1 MYFKNYD
8 FFANEVRV
16 QAERDNIIN
25 WSSLSWGKGVAFKKF
40 SYKINDINMGEH
52 FQQLAKVLIYREC
65 FPNVHKSLIYLTTI
79 KLMEY
84 SYMEL
89 NVDLHIVN

>member
-25 WSSLSWGKGVAFKKF
+25 WSSLSWGKEWL
-40 SYKINDINMGEH
+40 S
-52 FQQLAKVLIYREC
+52 
-65 FPNVHKSLIYLTTI
+65 KSLVI
-79 KLMEY
+79 K
-84 SYMEL
+84 
-89 NVDLHIVN
+89 

>member
-25 WSSLSWGKGVAFKKF
+25 GVAYHGGKEWL
-40 SYKINDINMGEH
+40 S
-52 FQQLAKVLIYREC
+52 
-65 FPNVHKSLIYLTTI
+65 KSLVI
-79 KLMEY
+79 K
-84 SYMEL
+84 
-89 NVDLHIVN
+89 

>member
-25 WSSLSWGKGVAFKKF
+25 WSSLSVGGKEWLYKKF
-40 SYKINDINMGEH
+40 S
-52 FQQLAKVLIYREC
+52 
-65 FPNVHKSLIYLTTI
+65 
-79 KLMEY
+79 
-84 SYMEL
+84 
-89 NVDLHIVN
+89 